1 MQDMHGR
8 IMLVDKPKGITSF
21 DVIRRLRREL
31 RVKKLGHAGTL
42 DPLASG
48 LMLIGIGD
56 GTKDLAEFIKLP
68 KTYESEIV
76 VGERTETGDAEGVV
90 VEEVPVCIL
99 EEETARRVLHDMRGM
114 LALAVP
120 RHSAVKVGG
129 KPLYAH
135 TRRGVEVPIP
145 IKRMEIYAAN
155 LRAIEPHRERVHVF
169 VSWEV
174 GSGTYIRSL
183 AEEFGRRL
191 GLPATLGNLRRTRI
205 GNFRIEDA
213 RPLAVTGSDTN

>member
-48 LMLIGIGD
+48 LMLIGVGD
-56 GTKDLAEFIKLP
+56 GTKDLAALIKLP

-76 VGERTETGDAEGVV
+76 VGERTETGDAEGVI

-99 EEETARRVLHDMRGM
+99 EEETARRVLHDMTGG
-114 LALAVP
+114 LELSVP

-129 KPLYAH
+129 KPLYEH

-145 IKRMEIYAAN
+145 IKRMEIYAAH
-155 LRAIEPHRERVHVF
+155 LRAIEPHGERVHVF

-191 GLPATLGNLRRTRI
+191 KLPATLGNLRRTRI
-205 GNFRIEDA
+205 GTFDIAQA
-213 RPLAVTGSDTN
+213 RTL